1 MQAYLIIAHK
11 NLEQLKKLLKL
22 LDYRK
27 NDLYIHIDKKAE
39 KEIIEFD
46 FSKCCKYSK
55 VYKFSEYSV
64 NWGSENV
71 INCELF
77 LLKKANEN
85 KKYEYYH
92 LISGADLPLKGSKEI
107 YEYFEKSKNKE
118 YINFVIDNKESYK
131 NLENRIKYYR
141 ITNFYNILPFKSL
154 KIMRKIDIFQIKL
167 QKILGINRLKK
178 SKIKKFYKGTNW
190 FSITNNLAED
200 LINDSDNFINIY
212 KNTYCCDE
220 VFLQTYVMNNKYWKE
235 KIKLNEDYH
244 SIMRYIDWNRGGPY
258 VWRERDFDELIN
270 SDYLFA
276 RKFDEKIDNNII
288 NMIYEKVRKE
298 NG

>member
-1 MQAYLIIAHK
+1 M
-11 NLEQLKKLLKL
+11 
-22 LDYRK
+22 
-27 NDLYIHIDKKAE
+27 
-39 KEIIEFD
+39 
-46 FSKCCKYSK
+46 
-55 VYKFSEYSV
+55 YKFFEYSV

-92 LISGADLPLKGSKEI
+92 LISGADLPLKGAKEI

-118 YINFVIDNKESYK
+118 YINFVIGNKESYK

-178 SKIKKFYKGTNW
+178 YNIKKFYKGSQW

-200 LINDSDNFINIY
+200 LINDSNIFINIY

-235 KIKLNEDYH
+235 KIRLNEDYH

-276 RKFDEKIDNNII
+276 RKFDEKIDDNII